1 MIQLNLSRWKKSKN
15 KEIEKKIV
23 FICDIL
29 HFFKLSKTNYF
40 TRFFTIAI
48 FFSRVLTSIE
58 DMLEKDIKDNRA
70 IGKYGAEAILAQKN
84 VGDDL
89 VHVITHCNTGSL
101 ATAGY
106 GTALGIIR
114 ALHEA
119 KRIGICQY

>member
-1 MIQLNLSRWKKSKN
+1 LFFHN
-15 KEIEKKIV
+15 KESLILLVKLIFSNIINFLIV
-23 FICDIL
+23 SL
-29 HFFKLSKTNYF
+29 LFF
-40 TRFFTIAI
+40 
-48 FFSRVLTSIE
+48 RVLTSIE
-58 DMLEKDIKDNRA
+58 DMLVKDISDNRA
-70 IGKYGAEAILAQKN
+70 IGKYGAEAILSQKG

-119 KRIGICQY
+119 KRVGKFQGSHFCY